1 MKILPWHDWLDQHIP
16 YYEAYRFRGQY
27 AMDPPCEVLCMGVRD
42 RQAVPRGKISPDPW
56 SEMDQIVAGSPGRVE
71 SLFLERDTRGEW
83 YWAFWNPG
91 SALLV
96 VLKLQ

>member
-1 MKILPWHDWLDQHIP
+1 
-16 YYEAYRFRGQY
+16 
-27 AMDPPCEVLCMGVRD
+27 
-42 RQAVPRGKISPDPW
+42 
-56 SEMDQIVAGSPGRVE
+56 MDQIVAGSPGRVE

-83 YWAFWNPG
+83 YWAFWNSG